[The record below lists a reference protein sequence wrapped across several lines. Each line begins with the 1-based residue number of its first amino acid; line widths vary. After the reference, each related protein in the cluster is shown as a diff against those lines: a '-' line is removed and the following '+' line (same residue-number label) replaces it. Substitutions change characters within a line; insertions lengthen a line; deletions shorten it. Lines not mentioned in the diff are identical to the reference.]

1 MAATILR
8 SLLCIFL
15 FVSFARADLNGPEI
29 SDEEYKQYI
38 ETSNEFKA
46 AEKEINGIYKE
57 LMSVISEPEKNILRD
72 EQREWI
78 KIRDRKAFSEGQ
90 KGSQIYID
98 ALTKITIQRKSELE
112 ARILKLTHNPAA
124 TEVSPAPQ
132 TAETQ
137 NIQQKSKLPTQ
148 STQQTESES
157 KNQTV
162 KYIIIAL
169 LLISIISI
177 FLHFNGK
184 LVIYKDYTDA
194 AITIGGVIGTI
205 VIFYICIFLDLSE
218 ATSWIISLLFFFSV
232 FIFVVRMTYITNN
245 NIFFTIFSLL
255 TKYTIIFLYAI
266 LMLGPMFS
274 SSRKE
279 GESSSDFELRKQREE
294 LQNKLFMVVISAIF
308 VWFVNI
314 TTKIKEW
321 SPFGDYFSMS
331 FKKIND

>member
-1 MAATILR
+1 MVATIMR
-8 SLLCIFL
+8 SLLCL
-15 FVSFARADLNGPEI
+15 VLLVSFAWADLNSPEI

-38 ETSNEFKA
+38 ETSNEFEM
-46 AEKEINGIYKE
+46 AEKDINGIYKE
-57 LMSVISEPEKNILRD
+57 LMSVLSKPKKIILRD

-78 KIRDRKAFSEGQ
+78 KTRDTKAFSEGQ

-112 ARILKLTHNPAA
+112 ARLLKLTHNPVA

-132 TAETQ
+132 KAEAQ
-137 NIQQKSKLPTQ
+137 NIQQKSELPTQ
-148 STQQTESES
+148 STQQTEGESE
-157 KNQTV
+157 NQTV

-169 LLISIISI
+169 LLISVISV

-194 AITIGGVIGTI
+194 AITIGSVIGTI

-218 ATSWIISLLFFFSV
+218 AASWTVSLLFFFSIFLFV
-232 FIFVVRMTYITNN
+232 FRMTYITNN

-274 SSRKE
+274 SSIKE
-279 GESSSDFELRKQREE
+279 GESSVDFELRKQRQE
-294 LQNKLFMVVISAIF
+294 LQNKLFMVVILAVL

-314 TTKIKEW
+314 TTKIKVW
-321 SPFGDYFSMS
+321 SPLGDYFSMS
-331 FKKIND
+331 FKK

>member
-1 MAATILR
+1 MVATITR
-8 SLLCIFL
+8 SLLCVVL
-15 FVSFARADLNGPEI
+15 LVSFAWADLNSPEI

-38 ETSNEFKA
+38 ETSNEFET
-46 AEKEINGIYKE
+46 AEKDINGIYKK
-57 LMSVISEPEKNILRD
+57 LMSVLSEPEKNILRD

-78 KIRDRKAFSEGQ
+78 KTRDRKVFSEGQ

-98 ALTKITIQRKSELE
+98 ALTKLTIQRKSELE
-112 ARILKLTHNPAA
+112 ARLLKLTHNPAT
-124 TEVSPAPQ
+124 TEVSSSPQ
-132 TAETQ
+132 KAEIQ
-137 NIQQKSKLPTQ
+137 NIQQKYELPTQ

-169 LLISIISI
+169 LLISVLSV

-194 AITIGGVIGTI
+194 AITIGSVIGTI

-218 ATSWIISLLFFFSV
+218 AASWTVSLFFFFSV
-232 FIFVVRMTYITNN
+232 FLFVFRMAYITNN

-266 LMLGPMFS
+266 LMTGLMGS
-274 SSRKE
+274 SARRE
-279 GESSSDFELRKQREE
+279 GESSADFELRKQRQES
-294 LQNKLFMVVISAIF
+294 QNKLFMIVISAIF

-321 SPFGDYFSMS
+321 SSLGDYFSLS
-331 FKKIND
+331 FKNND

>member
-1 MAATILR
+1 MVATITR
-8 SLLCIFL
+8 SLLCVVL
-15 FVSFARADLNGPEI
+15 LVSFAWADLNSPEI

-38 ETSNEFKA
+38 ETSNEFET
-46 AEKEINGIYKE
+46 AEKDINGIYKE
-57 LMSVISEPEKNILRD
+57 LMSVLREPEKIILRD

-78 KIRDRKAFSEGQ
+78 KTRDGKAFSEGH
-90 KGSQIYID
+90 KGSQFYTD
-98 ALTKITIQRKSELE
+98 ALTKLTTQRKSELE
-112 ARILKLTHNPAA
+112 ARLLTLTQNPAT

-132 TAETQ
+132 KAETQ
-137 NIQQKSKLPTQ
+137 NIKQKSELPTE

-169 LLISIISI
+169 LLISVLSV

-194 AITIGGVIGTI
+194 AITIGSVIGTI

-218 ATSWIISLLFFFSV
+218 AASWTVSLFFFFSV
-232 FIFVVRMTYITNN
+232 FLFVFRMAYITNN

-266 LMLGPMFS
+266 LMTGLMGS
-274 SSRKE
+274 SARRE
-279 GESSSDFELRKQREE
+279 GESSADFELRKQRQES
-294 LQNKLFMVVISAIF
+294 QNKLFMIVISAIF

-321 SPFGDYFSMS
+321 SSLGDYFSLS
-331 FKKIND
+331 FKNND